1 MLGFRGRNL
10 KLNLALQGGG
20 AHGAFTWGVLDRL
33 LDESDLEFGW
43 ISGTS
48 AGAVNAVAMAD
59 GLAEGGRAGARDKLR
74 GIWEAVIEAGVP
86 DLLRLNPFLYGMSR
100 SNTMGQV
107 ASLFSPYEFNPLGF
121 DPMRKLISSRIDFER
136 LRKFDGVDLLI
147 AATDVATA
155 RPRLFRRKEMSVE
168 AVLASACLPQVHHA
182 VEIEGRAY
190 WDGGFSANP
199 DLVTLAAESPV
210 GDTLLVLLN
219 PIEKAGAPRSAR
231 EIAADV
237 NRVTFSQPLI
247 RDVIEISAHREDI
260 GRLAWRRP
268 RTRAERIAAHRFHM
282 IEAGR
287 HTRALPADSKMK
299 PDWAMFTNLR
309 GAGRQEA
316 HLWVDTCWRSVGI
329 RPTVDLKAR
338 FLAEMPLQRKSTAVQ
353 NPDPSRKSPE
363 PAGLGATPPPL
374 STSDRQSPQQRSP

>member
-1 MLGFRGRNL
+1 MLGFRKRGL

-33 LDESDLEFGW
+33 LDEGDIEYGW

-48 AGAVNAVAMAD
+48 AGAVNAVAFAD
-59 GLAEGGRAGARDKLR
+59 GLAEGGRAGARDRLR

-100 SNTMGQV
+100 SPAMGQV
-107 ASLFSPYEFNPLGF
+107 ASLFSPYDFNPLGF
-121 DPMRKLISSRIDFER
+121 DPMRKLISSQIDFER
-136 LRKFDGVDLLI
+136 LRKFEGVELLI

-155 RPRLFRRKEMSVE
+155 RPRLFRRREMTVE

-199 DLVTLAAESPV
+199 DLVTLADESPV

-219 PIEKAGAPRSAR
+219 TVEKSGAPRSAR
-231 EIAADV
+231 EIAAEV
-237 NRVTFSQPLI
+237 SRVTFSQPLI
-247 RDVIEISAHREDI
+247 RDVMEIVAHSGGLGGSR
-260 GRLAWRRP
+260 WRRP
-268 RTRAERIAAHRFHM
+268 RTRADRIARHRFHM

-287 HTRALPADSKMK
+287 HTNTLPPESKMRPERALLSY
-299 PDWAMFTNLR
+299 LHQ
-309 GAGRQEA
+309 AGREEA
-316 HLWVDTCWRSVGI
+316 RRWLARAKSDIGRRSS
-329 RPTVDLKAR
+329 VDLGER
-338 FLAEMPLQRKSTAVQ
+338 LLGPLRSLA
-353 NPDPSRKSPE
+353 
-363 PAGLGATPPPL
+363 PPPDEAAETAGDDAAMHEVKL
-374 STSDRQSPQQRSP
+374 

>member
-1 MLGFRGRNL
+1 MTCPCGRGKVATGDDGGTADVLGFGKRGL

-33 LDESDLEFGW
+33 LDESDIEYGW

-48 AGAVNAVAMAD
+48 AGAVNAVAFAD
-59 GLAEGGRAGARDKLR
+59 GFAEGGRPGARDRLR
-74 GIWEAVIEAGVP
+74 AIWEAVIEAGVP

-100 SNTMGQV
+100 SPAMGQV
-107 ASLFSPYEFNPLGF
+107 ASLFSPYDFNPLGF
-121 DPMRKLISSRIDFER
+121 DPMRKLLASQIDFER
-136 LRKFDGVDLLI
+136 LRAYDGLELLI

-155 RPRLFRRKEMSVE
+155 RPRLFRRREMSVE

-199 DLVTLAAESPV
+199 DIVTLAAESPV

-219 PIEKAGAPRSAR
+219 PIAKSSTPRSAR

-237 NRVTFSQPLI
+237 SRVTFSQPLI
-247 RDVIEISAHREDI
+247 RDVTEIIAHQGDI
-260 GRLAWRRP
+260 GSSRWRRP
-268 RTRAERIAAHRFHM
+268 RSRSERIAAHRFHL

-287 HTRALPADSKMK
+287 HTNTLPPESKMRPERALLSYLH
-299 PDWAMFTNLR
+299 N
-309 GAGRQEA
+309 AGREEA
-316 HLWVDTCWRSVGI
+316 RRWLARAKPAIGKHAS
-329 RPTVDLKAR
+329 VDLGAK
-338 FLAEMPLQRKSTAVQ
+338 L
-353 NPDPSRKSPE
+353 
-363 PAGLGATPPPL
+363 LGELRSLEPPPREEAGEEATVHEL
-374 STSDRQSPQQRSP
+374 KL

>member
-1 MLGFRGRNL
+1 MRARRIEEGRRLLGFRRVSL
-10 KLNLALQGGG
+10 KVNLALQGGG

-48 AGAVNAVAMAD
+48 AGAVNAIALAD

-100 SNTMGQV
+100 SSAVGQV
-107 ASLFSPYEFNPLGF
+107 ASMFSPYDFNPLGF
-121 DPMRKLISSRIDFER
+121 DPMRKLVSARIDFER
-136 LRKFDGVDLLI
+136 LRTVPGPELLI

-155 RPRLFRRKEMSVE
+155 RPRLFRRREMSVE
-168 AVLASACLPQVHHA
+168 AILASACLPQVHHA
-182 VEIEGRAY
+182 VMIDGRAY

-219 PIEKAGAPRSAR
+219 PVEKHGSPRTAR

-237 NRVTFSQPLI
+237 SRVTFSQPLI
-247 RDVIEISAHREDI
+247 RDVIEIAAHGQDQRQA
-260 GRLAWRRP
+260 RWRRA
-268 RTRAERIAAHRFHM
+268 RTRAERIARHRFHL

-287 HTRALPADSKMK
+287 HTGTLAPESKMRPERALL
-299 PDWAMFTNLR
+299 TYLHN
-309 GAGRQEA
+309 AGREEA
-316 HLWVDTCWRSVGI
+316 RRWLARAKADVGKRSS
-329 RPTVDLKAR
+329 VDLAAR
-338 FLAEMPLQRKSTAVQ
+338 ILGPLQSLA
-353 NPDPSRKSPE
+353 PDPTEAARTTEE
-363 PAGLGATPPPL
+363 PSLEL
-374 STSDRQSPQQRSP
+374 